1 MDGELGTSFICLV
14 TQLKPGRR
22 ICQLHNSQPFIVFE
36 FAPLSFHSLLK
47 LPIVV
52 VVVVSGPKSS
62 MIGQAAASDST
73 AWRSL
78 SSLPSV
84 TPQDISCPAGYFADS
99 KMTSVCLIWLQN
111 AFNLDLII

>member
-22 ICQLHNSQPFIVFE
+22 ICQLHNSQPLIVFE
-36 FAPLSFHSLLK
+36 FAPLSFNSLLK
-47 LPIVV
+47 LPRVV
-52 VVVVSGPKSS
+52 VVVIGPKSS

-99 KMTSVCLIWLQN
+99 KMTSVCLIWLR
-111 AFNLDLII
+111 NLLTLNINL